1 MKEYIVTTRE
11 VVYKS
16 YFVDAESEE
25 EEAMEIVDGDD
36 FDLSK
41 YNDVDY
47 EDFEVRD
54 ACEVS
59 EW

>member
-16 YFVDAESEE
+16 YFVDAESE

-54 ACEVS
+54 AYEVS

>member
-11 VVYKS
+11 VVYKF

-25 EEAMEIVDGDD
+25 EAMEIVDSDD

-47 EDFEVRD
+47 EDFEVRE
-54 ACEVS
+54 AYEVS
-59 EW
+59 

>member
-11 VVYKS
+11 VVFKS

-25 EEAMEIVDGDD
+25 EAMEIVDSDD

-47 EDFEVRD
+47 EDFEVRE
-54 ACEVS
+54 AYEVS
-59 EW
+59 

>member
-11 VVYKS
+11 VVFKS

-25 EEAMEIVDGDD
+25 EAMEIVDSDD
-36 FDLSK
+36 FELSK
-41 YNDVDY
+41 YKDVNY
-47 EDFEVRD
+47 EDFEIHD
-54 ACEVS
+54 AYEVS